1 MATPWISSGASQSRT
16 GNAGINDLYKSDN
29 VFVNGVNVVLYD
41 IPGDSPAQAAASLAN
56 QSLDDV
62 FHSQGAEAA
71 DKAQQTLVTS
81 GIITQDQYDA
91 GKTAA
96 TDTTGIST
104 ATSAFTGTAAIIGI
118 DNFKNITAPVPD
130 SLQLTPNGTTMATMV
145 RKVTFPN
152 HNVIAQ
158 KGLTVPQIVT
168 NLANLA
174 QNIWEP
180 LKAQYPSAFITNSF
194 REGENQS
201 QHGTGQAMDIQF
213 HRMPASEYL
222 QAAIWIR
229 DNLPFDQLL
238 LECHTSGALWIH
250 VSTWGGYGIK
260 VANKPINQI
269 AYMINDANFTPGLK
283 DLSTVPGV
291 RQFPAA

>member
-1 MATPWISSGASQSRT
+1 MSTPWISSSIQRFSSDPGVH
-16 GNAGINDLYKSDN
+16 DLYKSDN

-41 IPGDSPAQAAASLAN
+41 VPGESPAQAAATLAN
-56 QSLDDV
+56 ISLDDV
-62 FHSQGAEAA
+62 FHSQGPEAA
-71 DKAQQTLVTS
+71 DKAQQALVTA
-81 GIITQDQYDA
+81 GIISQAEYDNA
-91 GKTAA
+91 KTAA
-96 TDTTGIST
+96 ADKNNIDSAG
-104 ATSAFTGTAAIIGI
+104 SAFTGTSAIIGLA
-118 DNFKNITAPVPD
+118 NFANIQAPVPD
-130 SLQLTPNGTTMATMV
+130 TLQLTPNGTTMSTMI
-145 RKVTFPN
+145 RKVTFPK
-152 HNVIAQ
+152 HNVQAQ

-180 LKAQYPSAFITNSF
+180 LKAQYPDAFITNTF

-213 HRMPASEYL
+213 HKLPSSQYL
-222 QAAIWIR
+222 ARAQWMR

-250 VSTWGGYGIK
+250 VSHYSGYGVK
-260 VANKPINQI
+260 VQPINKV

>member
-1 MATPWISSGASQSRT
+1 MATPWITSGASQSRT
-16 GNAGINDLYKSDN
+16 GNAGLNDLYKSDN
-29 VFVNGVNVVLYD
+29 VIINGVPVVLYNV
-41 IPGDSPAQAAASLAN
+41 PGDSPAQAAASLAN

-62 FHSQGAEAA
+62 FFSQGPEAA
-71 DKAQQTLVTS
+71 DKAQQNLVAA
-81 GIITQDQYDA
+81 GIITQAEYEA
-91 GKTAA
+91 AKTAA
-96 TDTTGIST
+96 ADNTNINT
-104 ATSAFTGTAAIIGI
+104 ATSAFTGTAAIIGLA
-118 DNFKNITAPVPD
+118 NFANVTAPVPD
-130 SLQLTPNGTTMATMV
+130 TLQLTPNGTTMATMV
-145 RKVTFPN
+145 RTVTFPK
-152 HNVIAQ
+152 HNVVAQ

-180 LKAQYPSAFITNSF
+180 LKAQYPDAFITNSF

-213 HRMPASEYL
+213 HKVPSSEYYNRA
-222 QAAIWIR
+222 QWMR

-250 VSTWGGYGIK
+250 VSFYGGYGIE
-260 VANKPINQI
+260 VAKKPINQV

-283 DLSTVPGV
+283 DLSTVAGV

>member
-1 MATPWISSGASQSRT
+1 MATPWISSSIQRFSGDP
-16 GNAGINDLYKSDN
+16 GVHDLYKSDN
-29 VFVNGVNVVLYD
+29 VIVNGVPVVLYD
-41 IPGDSPAQAAASLAN
+41 VPGDSPAQAAASLAN

-62 FHSQGAEAA
+62 FHSQGPEAA
-71 DKAQQTLVTS
+71 DKAQQGLVAA
-81 GIITQDQYDA
+81 GIISQAEYDTA
-91 GKTAA
+91 KKAA
-96 TDTTGIST
+96 TDKTGINT
-104 ATSAFTGTAAIIGI
+104 DQSAFTGTSAIIGLA
-118 DNFKNITAPVPD
+118 NFASVTAPVPD
-130 SLQLTPNGTTMATMV
+130 TLQLTPNGTTMSTMI
-145 RKVTFPN
+145 RKVTFPK

-180 LKAQYPSAFITNSF
+180 LKARYPDAFITNSF

-213 HRMPASEYL
+213 HRLASSEYL
-222 QAAIWIR
+222 ARATWMR

-250 VSTWGGYGIK
+250 VSHYAGLGIK
-260 VANKPINQI
+260 VLPVNKV

-283 DLSTVPGV
+283 DLSTVAGV